1 MKQILY
7 LGLFL
12 AIGIAG
18 NCQTLDSLMQ
28 SIEQHNPRII
38 AQQRWLEAEKTKAKT
53 GIYPD
58 NPELNYTYLWGNSE
72 LIGSQKELE
81 ITQSFRLPGYY
92 TSKSGVQQLAYKQ
105 KVIFAQKTEMEVLH
119 QARITYY
126 TIVGLMKKE
135 SLLNKRMV
143 ESEKLRAL
151 MKEGFEQ
158 GEISRP
164 AYDKARIYHLNIQNE
179 RKLISGEIQIQKEA
193 LQQMNGGV
201 PLSNLAYAYPESLVL
216 PSSESILTDLPENN
230 PDILM
235 ARQNDAVNE
244 HRVKLEK
251 MNSLPVFEAG
261 YKSEV
266 FLDQKLRGI
275 YAGIQIPLWE
285 NKNQVKKAQLQKVWA
300 QASYQQIVSEINSEV
315 KSLYN
320 ELETTYVNYM
330 EMKEILESVQLAQ
343 SSYEVLQAG
352 QISFPEYL
360 VEVQFMYESQEN
372 YLETERRFF
381 VLWSELAL
389 KQGLKHVTP

>member
-1 MKQILY
+1 MKRLLY
-7 LGLFL
+7 IGLFL
-12 AIGIAG
+12 AIGIRG
-18 NCQTLDSLMQ
+18 NCQTPDSLMQ
-28 SIEQHNPRII
+28 GIERHNPRII

-72 LIGSQKELE
+72 LNGAQKELE

-92 TSKSGVQQLAYKQ
+92 TSKSGVQQLAYEQ
-105 KVIFAQKTEMEVLH
+105 KVIFAQKVEMEVLH
-119 QARITYY
+119 QARNTYY
-126 TIVGLMKKE
+126 NIVGLMKKE
-135 SLLNKRMV
+135 SLVNKRRV
-143 ESEKLRAL
+143 ESEKLRSL
-151 MKEGFEQ
+151 MKVGFEQ
-158 GEISRP
+158 GEIAKP
-164 AYDKARIYHLNIQNE
+164 AYDKARIYHLNIQSE
-179 RKLISGEIQIQKEA
+179 QKLIRGEIHIQKEA
-193 LQQMNGGV
+193 LLQMNGGV
-201 PLSNLAYAYPESLVL
+201 SLSNLAYAYPESRVL
-216 PSSESILTDLPENN
+216 PALESILTDLPENN

-244 HRVKLEK
+244 HRVTLEK
-251 MNSLPVFEAG
+251 MNNLPVFEAG
-261 YKSEV
+261 YRSQV
-266 FLDQKLRGI
+266 FLEQKFRGI

-285 NKNQVKKAQLQKVWA
+285 NKNKVKKAQLQQVWA

-330 EMKEILESVQLAQ
+330 EMKDILESVQVVQ
-343 SSYEVLQAG
+343 SSYELLQAG

-360 VEVQFMYESQEN
+360 VEVQFMYEVQEN

-389 KQGLKHVTP
+389 MQGKKRVTP

>member
-7 LGLFL
+7 IGLFL
-12 AIGIAG
+12 AIGISG

-38 AQQRWLEAEKTKAKT
+38 ALHSWLEAEKTKAKT

-58 NPELNYTYLWGNSE
+58 NPELSYIYLWGNSE

-92 TSKSGVQQLAYKQ
+92 TSKSGVQQLAYEQ
-105 KVIFAQKTEMEVLH
+105 KVIFAQKAEMEVLH
-119 QARITYY
+119 KARTVYY

-135 SLLNKRMV
+135 SLLENRMV
-143 ESEKLRAL
+143 ESEKLKAL

-158 GEISRP
+158 GEISKP

-179 RKLISGEIQIQKEA
+179 GKLIRGEIQIQKES
-193 LQQMNGGV
+193 LQQMKGGD
-201 PLSNLAYAYPESLVL
+201 PLSDLSYAYPESRIL
-216 PSSESILTDLPENN
+216 PSLDMILTDLPENN

-235 ARQNDAVNE
+235 ARQHDAVNE
-244 HRVKLEK
+244 RRVKLEK
-251 MNSLPVFEAG
+251 MNNLPVFEAG

-266 FLDQKLRGI
+266 FLEQKLRGI

-285 NKNQVKKAQLQKVWA
+285 NKNQVKKAQLQHVWS
-300 QASYQQIVSEINSEV
+300 QASYQQMVSEVVAGV

-330 EMKEILESVQLAQ
+330 EMKDILESVELAQ
-343 SSYEVLQAG
+343 SSYDLLQAG

-360 VEVQFMYESQEN
+360 IEVQFMYESQEN

-381 VLWSELAL
+381 ELWSELVFM
-389 KQGLKHVTP
+389 QGKKHVTF